1 MNIKFAKTKKYI
13 MKKLIVLITTLILN
27 LTAFSQI
34 DTTTKVKCFT
44 IPIVKLITKDL
55 LSGDS
60 AKAQLK
66 LTEKQLIETE
76 KKVELK
82 DSVINTMKLKEIN
95 YQTIINGEKEKFQI
109 VENYSKKLEKDLR
122 KSKAKSGFKSIV
134 GTAAIGVLTFL
145 LITK

>member
-1 MNIKFAKTKKYI
+1 M
-13 MKKLIVLITTLILN
+13 LITTLILN

-122 KSKAKSGFKSIV
+122 KSKAKSGFKSIL

>member
-1 MNIKFAKTKKYI
+1 M
-13 MKKLIVLITTLILN
+13 LITTLILN

-34 DTTTKVKCFT
+34 DTTTKVKYFT

>member
-1 MNIKFAKTKKYI
+1 
-13 MKKLIVLITTLILN
+13 VLITTLILN

-122 KSKAKSGFKSIV
+122 KSKAKSGFKSIL